1 MKGARGKPLGALAI
15 GALALAFAGTAAE
28 LRAQAGEGSVLTL
41 QDALTRAIVHNP
53 EYRQALNRMELEGIQ
68 LRQAWGAFLPD
79 LNLSYSTG
87 LSFYQESVNF
97 DFFGN
102 PIENP
107 DVRTIVNS
115 NSSEG
120 IRAGLQLFQG
130 GRRFHAY
137 SQARAQARV
146 DRLSAERDLNRI
158 LAEVQRQFFFA
169 QRQRARLAVEE
180 ELLIARERDFEVAE
194 RRFELATVGRS
205 DLLGA
210 TLELQNQ
217 RVTVTTAR
225 GQVEKAMLALR
236 RAIGDPALASLDI
249 EQQLPEPFDPAN
261 LDLEALVEEGLGRSP
276 AVAAAAA
283 GRAVRQSMLNSQKA
297 SRWPSLSLSSSVSRW
312 SRGSDRDALFGFNP
326 DDFSGSVSLSVS
338 IPVFSRFQTSQQIAS
353 AEVELRNA
361 GEQLRQ
367 SELQLEEQVRAG
379 FVDLETAWANV
390 EQRETAAEVASARL
404 RIVQEEYRL
413 AVKSIEELRA
423 AIREEAGAQR
433 DLVDQRF
440 EFAVALL
447 GLYEAAG
454 VVADRAGLGNGN
466 ADPGGEG

>member
-1 MKGARGKPLGALAI
+1 MRAGGRLQLAVAACALACAVG
-15 GALALAFAGTAAE
+15 GAATEAA
-28 LRAQAGEGSVLTL
+28 AQAGTGSVLTL
-41 QDALTRAIVHNP
+41 RDALARARVHNP
-53 EYRQALNRMELEGIQ
+53 EYRQALNRIELEGTQ

-79 LNLSYSTG
+79 LRLNYSTG
-87 LSFYQESVNF
+87 LSFYQESVAF

-107 DVRTIVNS
+107 EIRTIVNS

-120 IRAGLQLFQG
+120 ISAGLQLFQG

-137 SQARAQARV
+137 SEARARARV

-158 LAEVQRQFFFA
+158 MAEVQRHFLA
-169 QRQRARLAVEE
+169 VQRQRARLMVEE
-180 ELLIARERDFEVAE
+180 ELLAARERDFDLAE

-205 DLLGA
+205 DLLAA

-217 RVTVTTAR
+217 QVTVTTAR

-236 RAIGDPALASLDI
+236 RAIGDPALTYPDV
-249 EQQLPEPFDPAN
+249 EQQLPEPFDPAT
-261 LDLEALVEEGLGRSP
+261 LDLEALVEEGLARSP

-283 GRAVRQSMLNSQKA
+283 GRAVQQSRLGSAKA
-297 SRWPSLSLSSSVSRW
+297 GRWPTLSLSSSVSRW
-312 SRGSDRDALFGFNP
+312 SRARDRDALFGFFP

-338 IPVFSRFQTSQQIAS
+338 IPVFSRFQTSQEIAS

-361 GEQLRQ
+361 SEQLRQ
-367 SELQLEEQVRAG
+367 NELQLEEQVRSAH
-379 FVDLETAWANV
+379 VDLETAWATV
-390 EQRETAAEVASARL
+390 EQRVTAAEVATERL

-423 AIREEAGAQR
+423 AIREEAAAQR
-433 DLVDQRF
+433 DLVEQRF
-440 EFAVALL
+440 EFAGALL

-454 VVADRAGLGNGN
+454 VVADRAGLASAAAN
-466 ADPGGEG
+466 PGGEG